1 MCICA
6 CVCVCVYKHIFS
18 HRKPSNRNGFMIHVY
33 CTCNKLLDSL
43 YHNVVCIAIA
53 RAIDMVWYGQMES
66 ISSILNEWW
75 CVHNEREKHKKKR
88 KKWKRMRS
96 ESSRKHI
103 QYSLY
108 FLQKMLLE
116 AVCYFRF
123 LSFSLSLETLRL
135 ILNLGWESV
144 NLYLFLC
151 PFQVLDIVV

>member
-1 MCICA
+1 MSMCICA

-75 CVHNEREKHKKKR
+75 CVHNEREKHKKKT
-88 KKWKRMRS
+88 KEMEKNEKWI
-96 ESSRKHI
+96 EPQTYPIFVILSSKNVAWSCLLLSV
-103 QYSLY
+103 SL
-108 FLQKMLLE
+108 
-116 AVCYFRF
+116 F
-123 LSFSLSLETLRL
+123 LSLSWNSSLDS
-135 ILNLGWESV
+135 
-144 NLYLFLC
+144 
-151 PFQVLDIVV
+151 